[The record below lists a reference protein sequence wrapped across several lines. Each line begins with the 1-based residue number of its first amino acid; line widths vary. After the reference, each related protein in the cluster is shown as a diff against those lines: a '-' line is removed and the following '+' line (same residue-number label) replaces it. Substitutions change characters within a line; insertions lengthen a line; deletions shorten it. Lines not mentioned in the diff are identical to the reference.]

1 MKRDNN
7 NAFPVILADPKQLPH
22 LFKDSFLKGNGSPRI
37 LLIGR
42 SNVGKSSLINVILKK
57 KMAQTSNQPG
67 KTQALY
73 FYFWEEARK
82 ILVDFPGYGYARK
95 AKSERNHWRKLID
108 AYLEVETHWERAV
121 LVLDAR
127 HGPTQS
133 DLQAMEFLSLQ
144 SNPVTLVF
152 SKVDTLKSQ
161 SQKAA
166 RLKEVGDW
174 LAPWKGGSDG
184 VFWVSSNTSV
194 GLKALSRELSRELTR
209 GGAVCHSH

>member
-1 MKRDNN
+1 MKYEKNTF
-7 NAFPVILADPKQLPH
+7 FPVILADPKQLSG
-22 LFKDSFLKGNGSPRI
+22 LFKGSFLKGNGSPRI
-37 LLIGR
+37 LWMGR
-42 SNVGKSSLINVILKK
+42 SNVGKSSLINAMLKK

-67 KTQALY
+67 KTKALY
-73 FYFWEEARK
+73 FYFWQEARK
-82 ILVDFPGYGYARK
+82 ILVDFPGYGYALQ
-95 AKSERNHWRKLID
+95 AKSERNHWKNLIE

-161 SQKAA
+161 SQKVA
-166 RLKEVGDW
+166 RLKEVSCL
-174 LAPWKGGSDG
+174 LAQWELSPDR
-184 VFWVSSNTSV
+184 VFWVSAHTSV
-194 GLKALSRELSRELTR
+194 GLQALSRELTKQ
-209 GGAVCHSH
+209 GGEALCRNQ